1 MTHNR
6 FTISSLADKD
16 LLKPQIPQTS
26 LRPDYGRLINVDRKT
41 TGQAVALK
49 TIMIQ
54 DLISGIDQLILCLL
68 DSQAIIYPFIDLQKK
83 PPPSIPKTIVP
94 LVEGVSTDMTDMQ
107 CPPSSLVVRHLAAM
121 AIRFLT

>member
-49 TIMIQ
+49 TI
-54 DLISGIDQLILCLL
+54 LINRIDQLILCLL